1 MAAELRPSASSPA
14 SSGAAAQAARA
25 ATTLVFFVAG
35 AGFANWVVRIPTLK
49 AQLGLSERDLGLA
62 LLGVAAGA
70 MTLLPLTPF
79 LLGRYGSRRLI
90 GGSVAA
96 YALCLALP
104 ALSSNLLGL
113 FAALLL
119 LGAATGTLDVA
130 MNAQAS
136 LIERRLARPVMS
148 SFHAAF
154 SVGGLSGAVLGGV
167 MVSFTAAWLH
177 LLAVALGTACL
188 GALALP
194 HLLTT
199 APGEQ
204 PPSPTPLPS
213 RRGVVSRPLLLL
225 GVLCF
230 CAVFTEG
237 SVNDWSAVYL
247 QQLAA
252 SSGGQVALG
261 FALFSLS
268 MAFGRLVG
276 DGLSARLGAARLLRL
291 GALLATL
298 GFLIC
303 VLATSPLVGALG
315 FLLVGLGNAAMF
327 PLIVSAA
334 GRLPSLPA
342 GAGVAFVSVFGYS
355 GFLVGPPMIG
365 LTAHHTSLRFGFLL
379 AAAIT
384 LLISA
389 LASAL
394 SAVPHPQLEEA

>member
-1 MAAELRPSASSPA
+1 MSADLRSSASSLA
-14 SSGAAAQAARA
+14 SSGAAARA
-25 ATTLVFFVAG
+25 ANTLIFFVAG

-49 AQLGLSERDLGLA
+49 TQLGLSERDLGFA

-70 MTLLPLTPF
+70 MALLPLTPS
-79 LLGRYGSRRLI
+79 LLKRHGPRTLV
-90 GGSVAA
+90 GGSVVA

-104 ALSSNLLGL
+104 ALSSNLPGL

-136 LIERRLARPVMS
+136 LIEQRLARPVMS

-154 SVGGLSGAVLGGV
+154 SVGGLSGAVLGGI
-167 MVSFTAAWLH
+167 MVSFTAAWVH
-177 LLAVALGTACL
+177 LLTVALATACL

-194 HLLTT
+194 HLLATTPEELPVT
-199 APGEQ
+199 AP
-204 PPSPTPLPS
+204 PSSRGRWCLP
-213 RRGVVSRPLLLL
+213 RTLLLL
-225 GVLCF
+225 GVLGF

-247 QQLAA
+247 QQLAS

-261 FALFSLS
+261 FALFSLAMS
-268 MAFGRLVG
+268 FGRLMG
-276 DGLSARLGAARLLRL
+276 DGLCARLGAARLLRV
-291 GALLATL
+291 GALLATV

-303 VLATSPLVGALG
+303 VLAGSPVVGALG

-355 GFLVGPPMIG
+355 GFLVGPPLIG
-365 LTAHHTSLRFGFLL
+365 LTAHHTGLRFGFLL
-379 AAAIT
+379 TAAIT
-384 LLISA
+384 LLVSA
-389 LASAL
+389 LASTL
-394 SAVPHPQLEEA
+394 SAVPQQPPEEV